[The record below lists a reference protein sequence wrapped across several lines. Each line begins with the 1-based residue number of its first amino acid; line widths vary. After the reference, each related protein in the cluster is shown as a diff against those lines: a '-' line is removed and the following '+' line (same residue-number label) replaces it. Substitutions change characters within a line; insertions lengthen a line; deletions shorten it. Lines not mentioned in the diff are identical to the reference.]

1 MPIPAKKG
9 TYNNAGGQ
17 SIMGAESVIIQG
29 RAASRVGDYVTGH
42 PYLHPS
48 NPIAWGSNTVI
59 IEGRRAS
66 RKGDYVTGHPYL
78 HPANPIVLASRS
90 VIIEGRPQGFL
101 GSFDACGHIMIPT
114 ESDVL
119 VGM

>member
-29 RAASRVGDYVTGH
+29 R
-42 PYLHPS
+42 P
-48 NPIAWGSNTVI
+48 
-59 IEGRRAS
+59 AS

-78 HPANPIVLASRS
+78 HPANPIVLGSKS
-90 VIIEGRPQGFL
+90 VIIEGREQGFL
-101 GSFDACGHIMIPT
+101 GSYDACGHVMIPH
-114 ESDVL
+114 EASVL

>member
-1 MPIPAKKG
+1 MPIPAKIG
-9 TYNNAGGQ
+9 TYNNGGGV
-17 SIMGAESVIIQG
+17 SYMGARSVIVQG
-29 RAASRVGDYVTGH
+29 RPASRF
-42 PYLHPS
+42 
-48 NPIAWGSNTVI
+48 
-59 IEGRRAS
+59 
-66 RKGDYVTGHPYL
+66 GDYVTGHPYL

-101 GSFDACGHIMIPT
+101 GSYDACGHVMIPH

>member
-1 MPIPAKKG
+1 M
-9 TYNNAGGQ
+9 
-17 SIMGAESVIIQG
+17 
-29 RAASRVGDYVTGH
+29 
-42 PYLHPS
+42 
-48 NPIAWGSNTVI
+48 
-59 IEGRRAS
+59 
-66 RKGDYVTGHPYL
+66 GDYVTGHPYL

-101 GSFDACGHIMIPT
+101 GSYDACGHVMIPH

>member
-1 MPIPAKKG
+1 MPIPAKMG
-9 TYNNAGGQ
+9 TYNNAGGV
-17 SIMGAESVIIQG
+17 SIMGASSVIIQ
-29 RAASRVGDYVTGH
+29 
-42 PYLHPS
+42 
-48 NPIAWGSNTVI
+48 
-59 IEGRRAS
+59 GRRAS

-101 GSFDACGHIMIPT
+101 GSYDACGHIMIPT

-119 VGM
+119 VGT

>member
-48 NPIAWGSNTVI
+48 NPIAWGSNSVI
-59 IEGRRAS
+59 IEGRR
-66 RKGDYVTGHPYL
+66 L
-78 HPANPIVLASRS
+78 
-90 VIIEGRPQGFL
+90 GFL
-101 GSFDACGHIMIPT
+101 GCNDACGHIMVPT
-114 ESDVL
+114 ESDVM
-119 VGM
+119 VGP